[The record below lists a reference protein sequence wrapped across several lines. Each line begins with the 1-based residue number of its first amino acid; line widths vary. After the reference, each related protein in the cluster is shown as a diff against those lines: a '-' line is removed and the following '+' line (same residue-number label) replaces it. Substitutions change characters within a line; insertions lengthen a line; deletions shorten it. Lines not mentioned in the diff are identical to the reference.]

1 MLHFS
6 HYSKIKL
13 INLLEGN
20 YMNFAIKPEESK
32 LIKFLSLANDNTID
46 FPLSKKDLLE
56 VKKACYNFSENNKVR
71 EAFEYT
77 NDPNEFV
84 LAGKKYNR
92 MPKAYD
98 EVFAGKIK
106 YFVKG
111 FMNEPMPVV
120 KDEIKDLTTEMN
132 GAQSLTGFAVELLDF
147 IHKVWSSPEVSKYPY
162 PKLASIKIAD
172 NAYFVTLFKN
182 AEKAQDDLIART
194 DFPLSSNY
202 GVNNLLKNAEKHEV
216 DFYI

>member
-1 MLHFS
+1 
-6 HYSKIKL
+6 
-13 INLLEGN
+13 
-20 YMNFAIKPEESK
+20 MNFAIKPEESK
-32 LIKFLSLANDNTID
+32 LIKFLSLANDNTI
-46 FPLSKKDLLE
+46 KDLLE

-77 NDPNEFV
+77 NDPNDFV
-84 LAGKKYNR
+84 LIAKKYNS
-92 MPKAYD
+92 MPKVYD

-111 FMNEPMPVV
+111 FMNKPMPVV

-132 GAQSLTGFAVELLDF
+132 GAQSLTGFAVELIDL
-147 IHKVWSSPEVSKYPY
+147 IHKLWHEPVVSKYPF
-162 PKLASIKIAD
+162 PKLASLKIVD
-172 NAYFVTLFKN
+172 NSYLVSLFEN

-194 DFPLSSNY
+194 DLPLSSNY